1 MTSPAQRVLLVKPG
15 SMGDVIHALP
25 VAAALKQA
33 WPTTEISWL
42 IDQRWEPLLEGNPNI
57 ARTILFPRERFRGAS
72 GFLRAIPWMSSLAGG
87 KPDLCIDLQG
97 LLRSALMA
105 RASRASQIV
114 GLSDAREGARL
125 FYSRTAEVQK
135 TEHSVFRYLRVLET
149 LGLPAPEKPEF
160 WLPEGKLPPGVP
172 EEPYLLLHP
181 FSRGQGKSL
190 TPELLAALCDA
201 LSPWRIVLA
210 GGPNHD
216 APQAAHIT
224 NLLGK
229 TNLSELT
236 ALIRQAAF
244 MVSVDSGPAH
254 IAAAVGTPL
263 LAVHTWSDPR
273 TVGPFH
279 ESSWLWQGGE
289 IRRQN
294 LNSFIPLPR
303 KEPDVNDARAIAAH
317 VLSVT

>member
-1 MTSPAQRVLLVKPG
+1 MTSPARRVLLVKPG

-33 WPTTEISWL
+33 WPATEISWL
-42 IDQRWEPLLEGNPNI
+42 IDQRWEPLLEGNPHI
-57 ARTILFPRERFRGAS
+57 ERTIVFPRERFRGPS
-72 GFLRAIPWMSSLAGG
+72 GLLRAIPWLSSLAGG

-97 LLRSALMA
+97 LLRSASMA
-105 RASRASQIV
+105 KFSGASRIV
-114 GLSDAREGARL
+114 GLSDAREGAGL
-125 FYSRTAEVQK
+125 FYSKIAKVK
-135 TEHSVFRYLRVLET
+135 KSEHSVLRYLRVLEV
-149 LGLPAPEKPEF
+149 LGLPVLEKPGF
-160 WLPEGKLPPGVP
+160 WLPNGTLPLDTPH
-172 EEPYLLLHP
+172 EPYILLHP

-190 TPELLAALCDA
+190 TPEVLAALCEA

-210 GGPNHD
+210 GGPNPD
-216 APQAAHIT
+216 PPQASHIT

-236 ALIRQAAF
+236 ALIRQASF

-263 LAVHTWSDPR
+263 LAIHTWSDPR
-273 TVGPFH
+273 KVGPFN

-289 IRRQN
+289 IRRQD
-294 LNSFIPLPR
+294 LNFSAPLPR
-303 KEPDVNDARAIAAH
+303 KEPGIEDARRIAAH